1 MTERE
6 CYTTKSIE
14 LHLFLGQIL
23 LKQISTLVS
32 TTHNTSISEFEEKYK
47 TLISKIAHI
56 SNDDFLTS
64 PISLDD
70 SQKVKYINQDIL
82 LLLQKFTCI
91 VKNFSIPVLEWETCF
106 YLQCLLY
113 LETESALSFPFY
125 WIKQLSTS
133 NLLHI

>member
-23 LKQISTLVS
+23 LKQISNLTL
-32 TTHNTSISEFEEKYK
+32 TTYNNSISEFEKKYK
-47 TLISKIAHI
+47 TLLSKIVNI
-56 SNDDFLTS
+56 SSSNLFNS
-64 PISLDD
+64 PISLEN
-70 SQKVKYINQDIL
+70 SQKIKYINQDIL

-91 VKNFSIPVLEWETCF
+91 IKNFSIPILEWEIFF

-113 LETESALSFPFY
+113 LETESSLSFPFY
-125 WIKQLSTS
+125 WIKQTALQ
-133 NLLHI
+133 I